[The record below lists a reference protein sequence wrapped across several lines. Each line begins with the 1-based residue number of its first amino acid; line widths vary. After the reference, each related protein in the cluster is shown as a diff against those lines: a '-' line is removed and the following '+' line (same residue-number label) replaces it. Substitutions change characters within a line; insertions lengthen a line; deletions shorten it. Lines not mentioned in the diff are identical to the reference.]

1 MGHGESRGIWA
12 MFEQLRQ
19 RIEAGDQDQCG
30 LVVIGGLMIV
40 ISSLICPLGW
50 TYPREF

>member
-1 MGHGESRGIWA
+1 MRFICQREMVGVGPGESGIWA

-19 RIEAGDQDQCG
+19 RIEAGDQFNGQFG

-40 ISSLICPLGW
+40 IS
-50 TYPREF
+50 Y